1 MSRDRPWRTKR
12 QFLRSHISHICDSTV
27 YMSSE
32 YPSAPRP
39 TFAAKVSVK
48 SVAESLIRKYNITNS
63 LNRPMDDVSV
73 HQEMMISCNGPD
85 LAQCDSVVKH
95 GLDMYFT
102 DHNQQQN
109 GKWHFLTQQKTF
121 GKNQRAKQ

>member
-1 MSRDRPWRTKR
+1 
-12 QFLRSHISHICDSTV
+12 
-27 YMSSE
+27 
-32 YPSAPRP
+32 
-39 TFAAKVSVK
+39 
-48 SVAESLIRKYNITNS
+48 
-63 LNRPMDDVSV
+63 MDDVSV

-109 GKWHFLTQQKTF
+109 GKWHFLTQQKNIWKKSKSKTITTLLQKKSSLPF
-121 GKNQRAKQ
+121 MS